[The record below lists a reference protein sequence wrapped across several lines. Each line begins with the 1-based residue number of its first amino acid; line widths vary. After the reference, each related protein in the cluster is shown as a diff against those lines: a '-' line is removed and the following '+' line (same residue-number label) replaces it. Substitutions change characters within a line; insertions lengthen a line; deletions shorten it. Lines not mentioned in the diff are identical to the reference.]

1 MKKYK
6 KGEIAEIILSVL
18 LATGVVAVA
27 IMAPNALQI
36 FKYFKPQNAYERA
49 RIKRSV
55 ALLERR
61 KFIKKKE
68 GGAGG
73 YFTLTAAGKIR
84 AMRRKI
90 ETMKIAPQ
98 KNWDGKWRIVM
109 FDISEEKKMARRA
122 VNHALKKL
130 GCVQYQKSVF
140 IIPFPCKTEIDFVGE
155 CFGVRN
161 SIRLVLAEHI
171 EGENNLKKIFK
182 V

>member
-109 FDISEEKKMARRA
+109 FDISEEKRWRDARSIMLSRNWGA
-122 VNHALKKL
+122 FSIKNQYSLFRFHAKQRLIL
-130 GCVQYQKSVF
+130 SGNVLVY
-140 IIPFPCKTEIDFVGE
+140 EIVYD
-155 CFGVRN
+155 
-161 SIRLVLAEHI
+161 
-171 EGENNLKKIFK
+171 
-182 V
+182 